1 MRTYEQAVAEQRHPG
16 RESRDGSLDLMELV
30 RLATLAASSHNTQPW
45 KFRLEDKAVAILPDF
60 SRRCPVVDP
69 DDGHLYKSLGCAA
82 ENLVHAAAAQ
92 GHVAQVAFDREESRL
107 RVSLERSPSAKAG
120 DLFHA
125 IPRRQC
131 TKLTYDSRP
140 IGSNERDLLERA
152 GSGDGVRV
160 ILIDD
165 SHTRETIIEY
175 VREGDV
181 AQLTD
186 PAFRKELISWL
197 RFNDASAVSTGDGLS
212 GRAAGHPW
220 LPDWLAG
227 LLINFVLTGKGQA
240 KTDAANIRS
249 SALIAVFVAGEDTP
263 TVWVEAGRAYERFA
277 LQATA
282 FDIRTAFI
290 NQPIEVHRLR
300 PQLHSLLGLK
310 GETALLMLRAGYGP
324 LAPFSLRRPIQHV
337 VMSETV

>member
-1 MRTYEQAVAEQRHPG
+1 MSTYDEAVAEQRRSGHV
-16 RESRDGSLDLMELV
+16 SRDGSLDLMELV

-69 DDGHLYKSLGCAA
+69 DDGHLFKSLGCAA

-92 GHVAQVAFDREESRL
+92 GHVAQVAFDRKEGAI
-107 RVSLERSPSAKAG
+107 RVSMERSPSARAG

-125 IPRRQC
+125 IAHRQC
-131 TKLTYDSRP
+131 TKLPYDGRP
-140 IGSNERDLLERA
+140 IGSNERNFLELA

-160 ILIDD
+160 FLIDD
-165 SHTRETIIEY
+165 LRTREAIIEY
-175 VREGDV
+175 VREGDLT
-181 AQLTD
+181 QLSD
-186 PAFRKELISWL
+186 PAFREELISWL

-212 GRAAGHPW
+212 GRTAGRPS

-240 KTDAANIRS
+240 RTDAANIRS
-249 SALIAVFVAGEDTP
+249 SSLIAVFVARQDTP
-263 TVWVEAGRAYERFA
+263 EAWVETGRAYERFA

-282 FDIRTAFI
+282 LDLRTAFI
-290 NQPIEVHRLR
+290 NQPIEVRRLR
-300 PQLHSLLGLK
+300 PQLHSLLGLE
-310 GETALLMLRAGYGP
+310 GETVLLMLRVGYGP
-324 LAPFSLRRPIQHV
+324 QAPFSLRRPLQYVIV
-337 VMSETV
+337 PGTA